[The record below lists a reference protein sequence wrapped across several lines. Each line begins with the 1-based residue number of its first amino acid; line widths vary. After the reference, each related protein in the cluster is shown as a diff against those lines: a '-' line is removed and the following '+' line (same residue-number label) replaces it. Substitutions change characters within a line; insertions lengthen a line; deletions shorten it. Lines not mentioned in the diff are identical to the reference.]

1 MPYPKNYCEPS
12 VPEKIIAAATYV
24 FPLIGF
30 IYIVIAALMKKNI
43 KSFLKFHIFQSIF
56 LAFTIWIVVAG
67 ITFAMNLIS
76 YIPLVKNIVG
86 MVTFLLNTP
95 IIFGFSVVTFAYLL
109 FIIYLIFGVIKGS
122 YSYIPWVS
130 NIIKANLKGQ
140 L

>member
-30 IYIVIAALMKKNI
+30 IYIVITALMKKNI

-56 LAFTIWIVVAG
+56 LAFTIWIAVAG

-76 YIPLVKNIVG
+76 NIPLVKNIVG

-130 NIIKANLKGQ
+130 DIIKANLKGQ

>member
-1 MPYPKNYCEPS
+1 M
-12 VPEKIIAAATYV
+12 EKLIAAATYI

-30 IYIVIAALMKKNI
+30 VYLVIAALMKKDI
-43 KSFLKFHIFQSIF
+43 KPFLKFHIFQSIF

-67 ITFAMNLIS
+67 ITFAMNLLS

-95 IIFGFSVVTFAYLL
+95 ILFGFSVVTCVYLL
-109 FIIYLIFGVIKGS
+109 FLVYLVIGVFKGT
-122 YSYIPWVS
+122 YSYIPWVT

>member
-12 VPEKIIAAATYV
+12 AMEKLIAAATYV

-30 IYIVIAALMKKNI
+30 VYLVIAALMKKDI
-43 KSFLKFHIFQSIF
+43 KPFLKFHIFQSIF

-67 ITFAMNLIS
+67 ITFAMNLLS

-95 IIFGFSVVTFAYLL
+95 ILFGFSVVTFVYLL
-109 FIIYLIFGVIKGS
+109 FLVYLIIGVFKGT
-122 YSYIPWVS
+122 YSYIPWVT

>member
-1 MPYPKNYCEPS
+1 M
-12 VPEKIIAAATYV
+12 EKLIAAATYI

-30 IYIVIAALMKKNI
+30 VYLVIAALMKKDI
-43 KSFLKFHIFQSIF
+43 KPFLKFHIFQSIF

-67 ITFAMNLIS
+67 ITFAMNLLS

-95 IIFGFSVVTFAYLL
+95 ILFGFSVVTFVYLL
-109 FIIYLIFGVIKGS
+109 FLVYLVIGVFKGT
-122 YSYIPWVS
+122 YSYIPWVT

>member
-1 MPYPKNYCEPS
+1 M
-12 VPEKIIAAATYV
+12 EKLIAAATYV

-30 IYIVIAALMKKNI
+30 VYLVIAALMKKDI
-43 KSFLKFHIFQSIF
+43 KPFLKFHIFQSIF

-67 ITFAMNLIS
+67 ITFAMNLLS

-95 IIFGFSVVTFAYLL
+95 ILFGFSVVTFVYLL
-109 FIIYLIFGVIKGS
+109 FLVYLVIGVFKGT
-122 YSYIPWVS
+122 YSYIPWVT

>member
-1 MPYPKNYCEPS
+1 M
-12 VPEKIIAAATYV
+12 EKLIAAATYI

-30 IYIVIAALMKKNI
+30 VYLVIAALLKKDI
-43 KSFLKFHIFQSIF
+43 KQFLKFHIFQSIF

-76 YIPLVKNIVG
+76 YIPIVKNIVG
-86 MVTFLLNTP
+86 IVTFLLNTP
-95 IIFGFSVVTFAYLL
+95 ILFGFSVVTFVYLL
-109 FIIYLIFGVIKGS
+109 FIVYLVIGVFKGT
-122 YSYIPWVS
+122 YSYIPWVT